1 MTRFLLAGGGT
12 AGHVNPLL
20 ATADEIRSRRADD
33 EVLVLGTAEGLE
45 ARLVPLRG
53 YELSVIPRL
62 PFPRRPNA
70 AALRFPSA
78 FRATVDGIVATIRDR
93 GIEAVVGFGGYA
105 AAPAYLA
112 ARRARIPFVVHE
124 ANARPGLAN
133 RLGARTTPWVGVA
146 FDGTPLRHA
155 RTVGMPLRRE
165 IARLDRAAVREE
177 AVRALGLDPS
187 RPTLLVTGGSL
198 GARRINAT
206 VHAAV
211 ADIVATGFQ
220 VLHITGDRAEI
231 TDPGVEG
238 YHLLSYCDR
247 MDLALS
253 AADVA
258 VSRAGAATVS
268 ELSALGLPAVY
279 VPYPVGNGEQR
290 FNARGVVE
298 AGGALLV
305 DDAAFVPE
313 WVRNSLVPLLE
324 DTPRRE
330 EMGRRAASV
339 GVRDGSERL
348 VDLIELALR
357 SPR

>member
-20 ATADEIRSRRADD
+20 ATADEIRARRADD

-45 ARLVPLRG
+45 SRLVPLRG

-62 PFPRRPNA
+62 PFPRRPNG

-78 FRATVDGIVATIRDR
+78 FRSTIDGIVRTIRERRID
-93 GIEAVVGFGGYA
+93 AVVGFGGYA

-112 ARRARIPFVVHE
+112 ARRARVPFVVHE

-133 RLGARTTPWVGVA
+133 RLGARVTPWVGVA
-146 FDGTPLRHA
+146 FDGTPLPHA

-165 IARLDRAAVREE
+165 IADLDRAARRGDAMREF
-177 AVRALGLDPS
+177 GLDPA

-206 VHAAV
+206 VHAAAAAV
-211 ADIVATGFQ
+211 VETGFQ
-220 VLHITGDRAEI
+220 ILHITGSKAEI
-231 TDPGVEG
+231 SDPGIAG
-238 YHLLSYCDR
+238 YHLLPYCDR

-253 AADVA
+253 AADLA

-268 ELSALGLPAVY
+268 ELSALGVPAVY
-279 VPYPVGNGEQR
+279 IPYPVGNGEQR
-290 FNARGVVE
+290 FNARGVVD
-298 AGGALLV
+298 AGGAVLV
-305 DDAAFVPE
+305 EDAAFLPT
-313 WVRNSLVPLLE
+313 WVEASLLPLLE
-324 DTPRRE
+324 DASRRD
-330 EMGRRAASV
+330 EMGRRAATV

-348 VDLIELALR
+348 VDLIGLALQQR
-357 SPR
+357 R